1 MGPFPFRG
9 YASRMIV
16 TLHLTPAEVQI
27 IEQLLGT
34 AHVQGQAAI
43 LAAAS
48 LITKVATSKREAA
61 SAVDNITARI
71 VAELDVAAVDETPST
86 P

>member
-1 MGPFPFRG
+1 
-9 YASRMIV
+9 MIV